1 MRFFILF
8 LISFSAYGRDCQPIS
23 MEEFRG
29 RLQDVQER
37 YFPEFKDLSIIVTT
51 FRSDAYFL
59 QAQPKIKTLFKKRS
73 QRIYEVQLN
82 TKLLDCPPTSAGL
95 EAILVHELEHIRD
108 YTGWSSIRIAKHG
121 LRYSFNCDMRIGYEC
136 ATDLRVLEFGLHQG
150 LIDYR
155 HWVYEKLTPKE
166 LKKKEKIYLTPR
178 EIEEHRDASYIL

>member
-1 MRFFILF
+1 
-8 LISFSAYGRDCQPIS
+8 
-23 MEEFRG
+23 
-29 RLQDVQER
+29 
-37 YFPEFKDLSIIVTT
+37 
-51 FRSDAYFL
+51 
-59 QAQPKIKTLFKKRS
+59 
-73 QRIYEVQLN
+73 
-82 TKLLDCPPTSAGL
+82 
-95 EAILVHELEHIRD
+95 VHELEHIRD